1 MQCGIV
7 ELELFERLAQ
17 RGVVVGGNRE
27 QAREHARLH
36 LLEARQRCRR
46 RVAGLGQRVA
56 DRGPVHVLDRG
67 RDPAD
72 LAHAEAFARRALGRE
87 HAHLVDLVAAPG
99 RHHQQLVAR
108 ADFTLHDAHQ
118 RHHAQVV
125 VEPRV
130 DDECLQLVGRAR
142 LWRRDAGDDRFQHR
156 LDVLPGLGA
165 DRDRLAGI
173 DADHGLDL
181 GLGALDVGRR
191 QVDLVEHRHH
201 FQALLDRRVAVG
213 HRLRLDALRR
223 VHHQQRA
230 LAGGQRPAHLVTEVD
245 VAGRIDE
252 VELVDL
258 PVTRLVWQ
266 RHRLGLDRDATLAL
280 DRVVVEHLRF
290 HLARGEATAQLDDAV
305 GQRGLAV
312 IDVGDDGK
320 IADIGHANRRLARRQ
335 EPRQKRDY
343 RMPPAKSAASDGDG
357 GQHHNPPASALERRG
372 ATTSSDAGR

>member
-223 VHHQQRA
+223 VDHQQRA
-230 LAGGQRPAHLVTEVD
+230 FARGQAARHFIGEVD
-245 VAGRIDE
+245 VTGRVHQ
-252 VELVDL
+252 VELIGLAV
-258 PVTRLVWQ
+258 LVAIVEAHGL
-266 RHRLGLDRDATLAL
+266 RLDRDAALAL
-280 DRVVVEHLRF
+280 DVHRVEDLLF
-290 HLARGEATAQLDDAV
+290 HFP
-305 GQRGLAV
+305 
-312 IDVGDDGK
+312 VGDV
-320 IADIGHANRRLARRQ
+320 
-335 EPRQKRDY
+335 
-343 RMPPAKSAASDGDG
+343 AA
-357 GQHHNPPASALERRG
+357 
-372 ATTSSDAGR
+372 